1 MGIFSSS
8 KRDFYIDGRARTL
21 IPCNWSSCIDV
32 LGALVRWV
40 CKLEHQNKVLAK
52 RIEDLT
58 ALQEASKYQNIHEYI
73 TRCNAHH
80 LVLST
85 VSDLEFKVILELL
98 YNTFD
103 YVRFNCYKPRYGKP
117 YDIPMDRNI
126 CLGKIVEDLEKL
138 TSKD

>member
-1 MGIFSSS
+1 MGIFSSEKYTFNIDNIPRTLVHCNWYS
-8 KRDFYIDGRARTL
+8 YID
-21 IPCNWSSCIDV
+21 V
-32 LGALVRWV
+32 FGALVRWV
-40 CKLEHQNKVLAK
+40 HKLEHKNKVLAE
-52 RIEDLT
+52 RIEDLIV
-58 ALQEASKYQNIHEYI
+58 LQEASKYQNIHEYI

-103 YVRFNCYKPRYGKP
+103 YVRFNCYKPRYGKQ
-117 YDIPMDRNI
+117 YDIPSDRSI